1 MDMDFAVSCPLVR
14 PDLPRIR
21 FLFVGSRVRST
32 LPSDSS
38 SRFCPCA
45 SLVLHLHQVAQGTCT
60 PKLLDMPST
69 QPGACGAPRVARLRG
84 LTAARGREEGFG
96 AVDAEACPSLPG
108 ALAPR
113 PTVSVRSD
121 PGPRVEEKRRGIDRG
136 GAIRQPGRRSRR
148 AWVSSWA
155 WGHDPRRST
164 RAGGPGRDAVARGRC
179 RRGGGGRPDRA
190 APDRLAYGP
199 RSNGSSRSRPRRGA
213 GRRAWGGPFGGT
225 ARRKR

>member
-38 SRFCPCA
+38 SRFRPCA

-136 GAIRQPGRRSRR
+136 GAIRQPGHRWRHEEAAACLPPHDGLGAPWHCR
-148 AWVSSWA
+148 ANL
-155 WGHDPRRST
+155 
-164 RAGGPGRDAVARGRC
+164 RAA
-179 RRGGGGRPDRA
+179 GGRPLDPPLHGRDHDVEGRCE
-190 APDRLAYGP
+190 PRLAVPGFLMADP
-199 RSNGSSRSRPRRGA
+199 NLQA
-213 GRRAWGGPFGGT
+213 
-225 ARRKR
+225 